1 MENNLITYEPKHMV
15 FTNAHIL
22 NIIILHLNC
31 KPMKSRCVGK
41 NLNGL
46 RCKKK
51 PSKDNELLCETHYRK
66 FINDNF
72 NFNIFY
78 RSTKKF

>member
-1 MENNLITYEPKHMV
+1 MESNSTTYDSKYMV

-66 FINDNF
+66 FINDHF
-72 NFNIFY
+72 DFNIFY
-78 RSTKKF
+78 RSKNM

>member
-1 MENNLITYEPKHMV
+1 MESNIYDSKYMV
-15 FTNAHIL
+15 FTNTHIL
-22 NIIILHLNC
+22 HIIILHLNC

-51 PSKDNELLCETHYRK
+51 PSKYNELLCNIHYDI
-66 FINDNF
+66 FINSDF
-72 NFNIFY
+72 DFNIFY
-78 RSTKKF
+78 R